1 MQRMNSVEKLSD
13 GFYSSDPSSTD
24 GNLENMAIKS
34 LSHSTNK
41 NVDDETFN
49 AED

>member
-1 MQRMNSVEKLSD
+1 MQRLNSGEVFSD

-24 GNLENMAIKS
+24 GNLETIAIKS

-41 NVDDETFN
+41 NLDDETFN
-49 AED
+49 ADD